1 MISCTVEEDRFIV
14 FYRDGVEFYDID
26 MEHVKGEAGISRQV
40 NDMSMKNWVAP
51 SMLDH
56 IEKTMRRHLRNE
68 WAGESV
74 TLCHRLERE
83 TWEGE

>member
-14 FYRDGVEFYDID
+14 FYRDGVEFYDIG

-51 SMLDH
+51 STLDH
-56 IEKTMRRHLRNE
+56 IEKTMRQHMRKE
-68 WAGESV
+68 A
-74 TLCHRLERE
+74 TA
-83 TWEGE
+83 

>member
-26 MEHVKGEAGISRQV
+26 MDHVKGEAGISRQV

-56 IEKTMRRHLRNE
+56 IEKTMRRHLCNK
-68 WAGESV
+68 AV
-74 TLCHRLERE
+74 A
-83 TWEGE
+83 